1 MPLYM
6 DIHTV
11 DSDEFSAEDVVK
23 AHMEDLA
30 VQDKFGVKQLKYWVN
45 ENARTIFCLMEGPN
59 KDACNQVHL
68 ESHGNT
74 ACNIIEVTDNEYNLF
89 MGQGIDVDDLAKTNS
104 GELDPG
110 YRTILLTNIVCFSQN
125 SNGYFG
131 KIKDLVIEHN
141 GVIAREPTN
150 QIMVTFMYATDAISC
165 ASSIMEILTSTST
178 KLEFNLAVVSGN
190 PVDEKGTKFF
200 EKTKSKINSLCS
212 LGLNKKLYLDKET
225 IALSE
230 KELQEQKEKKTNFTI
245 VNNDDIAFSLIL
257 YNTIKTHFTR
267 SDFNSEKLFSEIGM
281 SKSQASRKIKSLTGQ
296 APNQLIQ
303 ESRLQGALGKMSQSQ
318 KTIAEIA
325 YESGFNSPTYFT
337 RVFRKRF
344 GISPT
349 EFITH
354 LT

>member
-1 MPLYM
+1 MPLFM

-11 DSDEFSAEDVVK
+11 DSEEFSAEDVVK

-74 ACNIIEVTDNEYNLF
+74 ACNIIEVADNEYNLF

-104 GELDPG
+104 GDLDPG
-110 YRTILLTNIVCFSQN
+110 YRTILLTNIVCFSQS

-141 GVIAREPTN
+141 GVIVREPTN

-165 ASSIMEILTSTST
+165 ASSIMELLVSASS

-190 PVDEKGTKFF
+190 PVDEEGTTFF
-200 EKTKSKINSLCS
+200 EETKSKIKSLCS
-212 LGLNKKLYLDKET
+212 LGLNKKLYLDKQT

-230 KELQEQKEKKTNFTI
+230 KELQEQKEKQTNFTI
-245 VNNDDIAFSLIL
+245 VNNDDFAFSLIL
-257 YNTIKTHFTR
+257 YNTIKKHFIRT
-267 SDFNSEKLFSEIGM
+267 DFNTEELFSEIGM

-303 ESRLQGALGKMSQSQ
+303 ESRLQSTLNKMFQNS

-337 RVFRKRF
+337 RVFKKRF

-349 EFITH
+349 DFIKQ
-354 LT
+354 LA

>member
-11 DSDEFSAEDVVK
+11 DSEEFSAEDVVK

-45 ENARTIFCLMEGPN
+45 ENAKTIFCLMEGPN

-74 ACNIIEVTDNEYNLF
+74 ACNIIEVADNEYNLF
-89 MGQGIDVDDLAKTNS
+89 MGQGVAVNDLAKTNS
-104 GELDPG
+104 GALDPG

-131 KIKDLVIEHN
+131 KIKDLVIEHS
-141 GVIAREPTN
+141 GAIVREPTN

-165 ASSIMEILTSTST
+165 ASLIMELLVSASS

-190 PVDEKGTKFF
+190 PIDEEGTAFF
-200 EKTKSKINSLCS
+200 EETLSKINSLCS

-230 KELQEQKEKKTNFTI
+230 KELQVQKEKQTNFTI
-245 VNNDDIAFSLIL
+245 VDNDDFAFSRIL
-257 YNTIKTHFTR
+257 YTTINKHFTQ
-267 SDFNSEKLFSEIGM
+267 SDFNSEELISKIGM
-281 SKSQASRKIKSLTGQ
+281 SKSKASRKTKLLTGQ

-303 ESRLQGALGKMSQSQ
+303 ESRLQRALGKMSQSYR
-318 KTIAEIA
+318 TIAEIA
-325 YESGFNSPTYFT
+325 YESGFNSPSYFT
-337 RVFRKRF
+337 RVFKKRF
-344 GISPT
+344 DIPPT
-349 EFITH
+349 EFIKH
-354 LT
+354 LN

>member
-1 MPLYM
+1 M

-74 ACNIIEVTDNEYNLF
+74 ACNIIEVADNEYNLF
-89 MGQGIDVDDLAKTNS
+89 MGQGMEVDDLAKTNS

-110 YRTILLTNIVCFSQN
+110 YRTILLTNIVCFSQS
-125 SNGYFG
+125 SNDYYG
-131 KIKDLVIEHN
+131 KIKNLIFKYN
-141 GVIAREPTN
+141 GVIVREPTH
-150 QIMVTFMYATDAISC
+150 QIMVTFMNATDAISC
-165 ASSIMEILTSTST
+165 ASYIMELLVCTYS

-190 PVDEKGTKFF
+190 PVDEEGTAFF
-200 EKTKSKINSLCS
+200 EETKNRINSLCS

-225 IALSE
+225 ITLSE
-230 KELQEQKEKKTNFTI
+230 KELQKHKEKQTNFTI
-245 VNNDDIAFSLIL
+245 VNNDDFAFSLIL
-257 YNTIKTHFTR
+257 YNTINKYFTR
-267 SDFNSEKLFSEIGM
+267 SDFNSSQLFIEIGM
-281 SKSQASRKIKSLTGQ
+281 SKSQASRKIKSLTEQ

-303 ESRLQGALGKMSQSQ
+303 ESRLQAALGKMSQSQ

-325 YESGFNSPTYFT
+325 YASGFNSPSYFT
-337 RVFRKRF
+337 RVFKKRF

-349 EFITH
+349 EFIT
-354 LT
+354 LQA

>member
-30 VQDKFGVKQLKYWVN
+30 IEDKFGVKQLKYWVN
-45 ENARTIFCLMEGPN
+45 EQGKTIFCLMEGPS
-59 KDACNQVHL
+59 KEACNQVHL

-74 ACNIIEVTDNEYNLF
+74 ACNIIEVADDEYNLF
-89 MGQGIDVDDLAKTNS
+89 MGQGTDVNDLAKTNS
-104 GELDPG
+104 GDLDPG

-125 SNGYFG
+125 SNGYFK

-141 GVIAREPTN
+141 GVIIREPTN
-150 QIMVTFMYATDAISC
+150 QIMITFVYATDAISC
-165 ASSIMEILTSTST
+165 ATSIIELLESTSS

-190 PVDEKGTKFF
+190 PVDEKGTAFF
-200 EKTKSKINSLCS
+200 EETKNKINSLCS
-212 LGLNKKLYLDKET
+212 LGLNKKLYLDNET
-225 IALSE
+225 VTLAK
-230 KELQEQKEKKTNFTI
+230 KELQEQQKKTTNFTL
-245 VNNDDIAFSLIL
+245 VSNDDFVFSLML
-257 YNTIKTHFTR
+257 HNTIKKHFNR
-267 SDFNSEKLFSEIGM
+267 SDFKSEDLFSEIGM

-296 APNQLIQ
+296 TPNQLIQ
-303 ESRLQGALGKMSQSQ
+303 ESRLQSTLGKMSQSK

-325 YESGFNSPTYFT
+325 YQSGFNSPTYFT
-337 RVFRKRF
+337 RVFKKRF

-349 EFITH
+349 EFIMQ
-354 LT
+354 LA